1 MEDIPQ
7 TDPTPAGRPR
17 QHYSA
22 AFKTDLIARATV
34 PGASVSAVAREHG
47 INANQLFKWIASARK
62 RGINANQ
69 LFKWIASARKR
80 GALAPKPA
88 PTAAM
93 VPVGLSLPAPGAA
106 TSTTSSRAPTAS
118 ALEVRLSV
126 ATLRFEG
133 TWEPASVAALVRLL
147 GS

>member
-34 PGASVSAVAREHG
+34 PGASVSAVAREH
-47 INANQLFKWIASARK
+47 
-62 RGINANQ
+62 GINANQ

>member
-1 MEDIPQ
+1 MSAYPEVDTYGSIPQ
-7 TDPTPAGRPR
+7 TDRTPAGRPR

-22 AFKTDLIARATV
+22 AFKDLIARATV

-47 INANQLFKWIASARK
+47 INANQLFKCA
-62 RGINANQ
+62 
-69 LFKWIASARKR
+69 ASARKR

-106 TSTTSSRAPTAS
+106 IDLVARTERSRS
-118 ALEVRLSV
+118 
-126 ATLRFEG
+126 G
-133 TWEPASVAALVRLL
+133 
-147 GS
+147 

>member
-1 MEDIPQ
+1 MEDTPQ
-7 TDPTPAGRPR
+7 HDPTPARRPR

-22 AFKTDLIARATV
+22 GFKTDLIARATA

-62 RGINANQ
+62 RGTLGA
-69 LFKWIASARKR
+69 AST
-80 GALAPKPA
+80 

-93 VPVGLSLPAPGAA
+93 MVPVGVSLPAPHAA
-106 TSTTSSRAPTAS
+106 TPPRPSGTPTVSAS
-118 ALEVRLSV
+118 ALEVELPV
-126 ATLRFEG
+126 ATLRFSS
-133 TWEPASVAALVRLL
+133 TWEPGSVAALVRLL